1 MAIQNNSFITHSLLL
16 LTFRYQS
23 PVVPLETV
31 IGDYFDHMQ
40 IEEARRKANKQQLPF
55 PVFRSEKDNKKSK
68 WMVNISDLALYLDKE
83 SKIAKEDHLA
93 MNG

>member
-1 MAIQNNSFITHSLLL
+1 MTPPDKPFLANSLFLLVA
-16 LTFRYQS
+16 RYQS
-23 PVVPLETV
+23 PVVPLETIV
-31 IGDYFDHMQ
+31 KDYFSHLQ

-68 WMVNISDLALYLDKE
+68 WMVNIADLALYLDKE

>member
-1 MAIQNNSFITHSLLL
+1 MTPPDKPFLTNSLFLLVA
-16 LTFRYQS
+16 RYQS
-23 PVVPLETV
+23 PVVPLETIV
-31 IGDYFDHMQ
+31 KDYFGHLQ

-68 WMVNISDLALYLDKE
+68 WMVNIADLALYLDKE